1 MRLPA
6 FPTPVPGET
15 VHSVV
20 SRFMRRTAG
29 TATRKLETLALR
41 KGAPDALL
49 PRRLDALAAAMPVGH
64 SWCNNP
70 EAIVSHHSLVPLYL
84 HFADRTRAKEAK
96 AQLASGSSGNP
107 SATLGITVAAGSASG
122 PIHKFCPA
130 CVQEDREKRGFSVGY
145 REHQPEFVRV
155 CARHGV
161 GLLYGCTRCPANRR
175 AARRWTMVGECS
187 CETPTFGEVVTSGE
201 SNLVARGWRWMSEQ
215 AAAILSTTSAPER
228 PLLPILREAFLARGL
243 LGGSGVNARI
253 RDALVERFG
262 EDLLVQVGA
271 ISRRQRNAPAWM
283 ARLLGEHNG
292 QRACVPNV
300 LRALLL
306 TGLVADGV
314 TELAC
319 TNWARPATPTRT
331 PQGYSQTGTLT
342 RPVLDAQTIRS
353 SIEAAKNNLF
363 RAAEALSVSP
373 SVLAVDM
380 RRQGVGLALSKSFV
394 ERIGSDTL
402 ERVWSALR
410 AGETKKSI
418 QEKYKISEWSLQLI
432 ELDQLGLASEH
443 RAAAIE
449 STRQMHRD
457 EVLRHIRRKPV
468 DGRMAVA
475 RACPGAVDWLRRFD
489 AEWLREK
496 VARKAP
502 APGIKRARRRP
513 WDKQDEVFAARIEKA
528 AIEELG
534 KSTRPVRLTASLL
547 RRVAGVRASASS
559 KLLPLTFAAA
569 KQRAEEVRDFECR
582 KIKWALGEYKT
593 LQRPLSMNLFRRLVS
608 MEPKRLKRHSRLI
621 ADQAMKHGIA
631 VDGRCALA

>member
-20 SRFMRRTAG
+20 GRFMRRTAG
-29 TATRKLETLALR
+29 TTTRKLETLALR

-64 SWCNNP
+64 AWCDNP
-70 EAIVSHHSLVPLYL
+70 GAIVSHHSLVPLYL
-84 HFADRTRAKEAK
+84 HFADRTRAKEVEVR
-96 AQLASGSSGNP
+96 LASGGSGNP
-107 SATLGITVAAGSASG
+107 AATLGITVAAGNAGG
-122 PIHKFCPA
+122 PTHKFCPA
-130 CVQEDREKRGFSVGY
+130 CVEEDRGRRGFSVGY

-161 GLLYGCTRCPANRR
+161 GLLHGCTRCPADRR

-187 CETPTFGEVVTSGE
+187 CETPTFGEVVALGDGD
-201 SNLVARGWRWMSEQ
+201 LAAKGWLWLSEQ
-215 AAAILSTTSAPER
+215 ASAILSTPSAPDS

-243 LGGSGVNARI
+243 LGGSGDNARI

-262 EDLLVQVGA
+262 EQLLVQVGA
-271 ISRRQRNAPAWM
+271 VSRRQRNAPAWM

-306 TGLVADGV
+306 TGVVANGV

-319 TNWARPATPTRT
+319 ANWARPATPPRT
-331 PQGYSQTGTLT
+331 PQGYSQTRTLT
-342 RPVLDAQTIRS
+342 RPVLDAQTILRFL
-353 SIEAAKNNLF
+353 EAAGNNLF

-373 SVLAVDM
+373 AVLAVDM
-380 RRQGVGLALSKSFV
+380 RRQRISLALSKAFV
-394 ERIGSDTL
+394 ERIGFDTL
-402 ERVWSALR
+402 ERVRTALR
-410 AGETKKSI
+410 AGGTKKSI
-418 QEKYKISEWSLQLI
+418 QETYKISEWSLQLI
-432 ELDQLGLASEH
+432 ELDQHDLASEH

-449 STRQMHRD
+449 LTRQMHRD
-457 EVLRHIRRKPV
+457 EVLRHIRRKPG

-489 AEWLREK
+489 ADWLREK

-502 APGIKRARRRP
+502 AIKRARRRS
-513 WDKQDEVFAARIEKA
+513 WDKQDVVFAARIGKA
-528 AIEELG
+528 VIDELD
-534 KSTRPVRLTASLL
+534 KPTRPVRLTASFL
-547 RRVAGVRASASS
+547 RRTAGVRASASS

-569 KQRAEEVRDFECR
+569 KQRAEAVPDFESR
-582 KIKWALGEYKT
+582 KIKWALREYKT
-593 LQRPLSMNLFRRLVS
+593 LSRPLSMNLFRRLIG

-621 ADQAMKHGIA
+621 ADEAMKHGIA
-631 VDGRCALA
+631 IDGRCAFA

>member
-20 SRFMRRTAG
+20 GRFMRRTAG

-49 PRRLDALAAAMPVGH
+49 PRRLDVLAAAMPVGH
-64 SWCNNP
+64 SWCDNP

-84 HFADRTRAKEAK
+84 HFADRTRAKEAE
-96 AQLASGSSGNP
+96 AQLASGGSGNP
-107 SATLGITVAAGSASG
+107 SATLGVTVAAGVAGG
-122 PIHKFCPA
+122 PTHKFCPA
-130 CVQEDREKRGFSVGY
+130 CVEEDRGRRGFSVGY

-161 GLLYGCTRCPANRR
+161 GLLYGCTRCPADRR

-187 CETPTFGEVVTSGE
+187 CETPTFGEAVTLGE
-201 SNLVARGWRWMSEQ
+201 SDVAAKGWHWLSEQ
-215 AAAILSTTSAPER
+215 ASAILSTTSAPDR
-228 PLLPILREAFLARGL
+228 PLMPLLRDAFHARGL

-253 RDALVERFG
+253 RDAMVERFG
-262 EDLLVQVGA
+262 EELLVQVGA
-271 ISRRQRNAPAWM
+271 VSPRQRNARTWM

-292 QRACVPNV
+292 QRAYVPNV

-306 TGLVADGV
+306 TGLVVDDVADLVRGD
-314 TELAC
+314 
-319 TNWARPATPTRT
+319 WGRPATPRRT
-331 PQGYSQTGTLT
+331 PQGYSQTRTLT
-342 RPVLDAQTIRS
+342 RPVLDTETILHALR
-353 SIEAAKNNLF
+353 AAENNLF

-380 RRQGVGLALSKSFV
+380 RSQGISQALSKAFE
-394 ERIGSDTL
+394 ERIGSETL
-402 ERVWSALR
+402 ARVRSALR
-410 AGETKKSI
+410 IGETKRSI

-432 ELDQLGLASEH
+432 ELDQLDLAPEH
-443 RAAAIE
+443 RAAAIVL
-449 STRQMHRD
+449 TRQTHRD
-457 EVLRHIRRKPV
+457 EVLRHIRRKPE

-489 AEWLREK
+489 ADWFREQ
-496 VARKAP
+496 VARKAL
-502 APGIKRARRRP
+502 ALGRERNRRRS
-513 WDKQDEVFAARIEKA
+513 WGKQDVVFAARIDKVATED
-528 AIEELG
+528 LG
-534 KSTRPVRLTASLL
+534 KSTRPVRLTASFL
-547 RRVAGVRASASS
+547 RRAAGVRAGASP

-569 KQRAEEVRDFECR
+569 NQRAEAMSDFEYR

-593 LQRPLSMNLFRRLVS
+593 LSRPLSMNLFRRLVG

-621 ADQAMKHGIA
+621 ADEAMRLEIA
-631 VDGRCALA
+631 IDGRCVFA